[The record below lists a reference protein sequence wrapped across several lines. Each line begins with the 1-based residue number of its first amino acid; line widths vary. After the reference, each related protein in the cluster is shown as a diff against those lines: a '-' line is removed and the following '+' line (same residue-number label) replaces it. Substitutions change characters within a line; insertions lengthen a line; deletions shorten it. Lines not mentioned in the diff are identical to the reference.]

1 MFGLLPKGTF
11 GYAFMP
17 HFLPRLRDL
26 WTGGFHYVPYFL
38 ALVFQMVRLLPQNH
52 PYLMARNMGRYGVR
66 HVLAQ
71 AAYNLKWSPKNADQV
86 LLYGLVLIGIVIFFV
101 QFITLGAFLFL
112 SPAMALPTNFAGFFT
127 LTNAA
132 DRPHD
137 LAMMM
142 LDMVF
147 GVTHPDAAIAPI
159 GLFES
164 CVSDVAFP
172 CEDTAGVGVI
182 QFDTTNVTGMAA
194 ADKGQLSPYSNT
206 YPFPSPLHDGLHQLF
221 AVYSTGLLVVAV
233 GITSYFVA
241 TILAET
247 AQSGTPFGRR
257 YNKTWVP
264 FRIVI
269 AFGLLMPL
277 GSGLNSSQYIVLYMA
292 KFGSAFATNG
302 WNYFNDALTTSY
314 LGQPID
320 LIAKPNY
327 PDVGAYSQFMFLAKM
342 CEYIYEGVI
351 ENRREVDTAT
361 LATVDV
367 PYDIRAYV
375 IGAELKPP
383 LEIAAATSYANVLA
397 FLDVGTNSFKVRF
410 GELNPVYYPK
420 EPGNVK
426 PLCGEL
432 TFFLADARKTPTVN
446 CGSVPGGA
454 DPPEPGPF
462 SIQCTY
468 FLETRF
474 NWLHQGGA
482 SSFQQNLGEA
492 PPLATATTG
501 NRWITIADRVFDA
514 SVPPN
519 DVDLREDYVSNTNK
533 EIQNFIN
540 GAIDT
545 GLANQV
551 ASGNWIGAW
560 SGAGDALYR
569 KGWAGAGI
577 WYNKISEMNG
587 ILTTA
592 AMNMPAPSL
601 YPMVMEQVWGAK
613 TQYVENVTPG
623 ERFNPNTPGG
633 EDISQY
639 IEGVQGMTIAKA
651 LYLGY
656 IGWDAAEGTSTAS
669 KPSGNPIEDAIMM
682 LFGLNGLYD
691 MRKNQNGT
699 QVTHPLAQ
707 LVGIGRGLMES
718 AVRNLGY
725 ATVATMGGVVL
736 GDIMGQFPKNL
747 ASTAASMFVS
757 IAMLGVTVG
766 FVLAY
771 VVPFL
776 PFIYFFFAVG
786 GWIKG
791 IFEAMV
797 GAPLWALAHIRI
809 DAHGLPGN
817 AALNGYFLIF
827 EVFLRPMLIVFGLL
841 ASIATFSALV
851 SVLNSIFDLVMANVG
866 GFDMTEELMD
876 SSGTGINLLDRARGR
891 IDEFFFT
898 VIYAIIV
905 YLMGMSSFKLIDTIP
920 NNILRWM
927 GQSVATF
934 NDSREDPA
942 KGLVSRATISSQQ
955 ISSRIGGALQGMTS
969 LGK

>member
-1 MFGLLPKGTF
+1 MYENKDCGIMFGLLPKGSLN
-11 GYAFMP
+11 YAIMP

-52 PYLMARNMGRYGVR
+52 PYMMPRNMGRFGVR

-71 AAYNLKWSPKNADQV
+71 AAFNLKLNLKNIDQ
-86 LLYGLVLIGIVIFFV
+86 LFLFALVLIGIVIFFV

-127 LTNAA
+127 IVDPN

-137 LAMMM
+137 LAFMM

-147 GVTHPDAAIAPI
+147 GVPHPDPGVGG

-164 CVSDVAFP
+164 CVSTAVL

-182 QFDTTNVTGMAA
+182 GFDTSNTSGVPVPTAN
-194 ADKGQLSPYSNT
+194 QLSPFSGAYV
-206 YPFPSPLHDGLHQLF
+206 FPSALHMGMHQLF

-241 TILAET
+241 TVVAET

-302 WNYFNDALTTSY
+302 WNYFNTTLTTSY

-327 PDVGAYSQFMFLAKM
+327 PDVGAYSQFLFIVKM
-342 CEYIYEGVI
+342 CEYIYNERIVRTQIDAAG
-351 ENRREVDTAT
+351 NP
-361 LATVDV
+361 V
-367 PYDIRAYV
+367 PVSYDIRAYV
-375 IGAELKPP
+375 IGAASKPP
-383 LEIAAATSYANVLA
+383 FEVTVATVYDDVINY
-397 FLDVGTNSFKVRF
+397 LDEGTNTFKVRF
-410 GELNPVYYPK
+410 GERNAILYPK

-432 TFFLADARKTPTVN
+432 TFFLADARDPA
-446 CGSVPGGA
+446 SA
-454 DPPEPGPF
+454 DPPEPGPLR
-462 SIQCTY
+462 IQRVY

-474 NWLHQGGA
+474 NWHHTGPQ
-482 SSFQQNLGEA
+482 SSFQQNGTEA
-492 PPLATATTG
+492 PPLATATTN
-501 NRWITIADRVFDA
+501 NRWRYIANQAFGHDD
-514 SVPPN
+514 PPN
-519 DVDLREDYVSNTNK
+519 SSDDLRLEDDYVANTNS
-533 EIQNFIN
+533 EIQGFIDS
-540 GAIDT
+540 AIDNALT
-545 GLANQV
+545 DQV
-551 ASGNWIGAW
+551 ASGSWVGAW
-560 SGAGDALYR
+560 SGTGDSLYR

-587 ILTTA
+587 LMTTA
-592 AMNMPAPSL
+592 AISMPAPSL
-601 YPMVMEQVWGAK
+601 YPMVMEGVWSAK
-613 TQYVENVTPG
+613 IKYAENVTPA
-623 ERFNPNTPGG
+623 ERFNPSTPGNKPV
-633 EDISQY
+633 DKY
-639 IEGVQGMTIAKA
+639 LEGIQGMKIAEA

-656 IGWDAAEGTSTAS
+656 KGWGAADGTSTSS
-669 KPSGNPIEDAIMM
+669 KPQGNPIEDAIMM

-691 MRKNQNGT
+691 MRKNNNGT

-725 ATVATMGGVVL
+725 ATIATMGGVVL

-747 ASTAASMFVS
+747 ASSAASMFVS

-771 VVPFL
+771 IVPFL

-791 IFEAMV
+791 VFEAMV

-809 DAHGLPGN
+809 DAQGLPGN

-827 EVFLRPMLIVFGLL
+827 EVFLRPILIVFGLL

-851 SVLNSIFDLVMANVG
+851 AVLNSIFDLVIANVG

-876 SSGTGINLLDRARGR
+876 SAGTGINLLDKARGR

-942 KGLVSRATISSQQ
+942 KGMVSRATISSQQ
-955 ISSRIGGALQGMTS
+955 ISSRIGGALQGLTS
-969 LGK
+969 VGK